1 MKWKHEEL
9 WDMQEKLEHFNVDTT
24 VPGRLWLTFGTMM
37 MMTVYEYACAENDD
51 DDLSNGEM
59 ILHRVEGKGRVEQ
72 LEMDA
77 TVVDYLL
84 WLVWRPFAD
93 AIVMA
98 MIMGKSDITE
108 QNYTHKADYDLCIS
122 RHMGK

>member
-1 MKWKHEEL
+1 
-9 WDMQEKLEHFNVDTT
+9 MQEKLEHFNVDST
-24 VPGRLWLTFGTMM
+24 VPGLLWLTFGTMM

-59 ILHRVEGKGRVEQ
+59 ILHRVEGKGGVEQ

-108 QNYTHKADYDLCIS
+108 QTYTHKADYDLCIS